1 MGENHKTK
9 TKVSMNSSE
18 EIDFQ
23 SYVDSLKHKKIP
35 WEMFEKVLKDI
46 SYSDIDRLKYLN
58 EILLDE
64 LTMNFSD
71 IDKLRYL
78 NSILLTEFKE
88 FVQTQ
93 KDKSYSEN
101 EHTDDELNEIHTNI
115 SDLADEIIKKEY
127 EIQLVERIEEESK
140 DSLPNSP
147 INSTIVYNQRKEFQM
162 QIFSDSTD
170 EIIHE
175 ESDAELKEVIENEM
189 EDNSLNLPTK
199 YDVIGTQSEANMKKF
214 PCYLCNKE
222 YSIHFHLK
230 QHIRKIHE
238 AKPNHTSFSKEFDQN
253 AHNDSN
259 HELLRDD
266 KFEVNNLL
274 TRKKNI
280 SKVESY
286 SCDSCG
292 KSFSWASNLKRHNH
306 TIHLGHK
313 DHKCSIF
320 GKSFTQ
326 ASDLKT
332 HNHVIHEGKDHKCK
346 T

>member
-115 SDLADEIIKKEY
+115 SDLADEIIKEEY
-127 EIQLVERIEEESK
+127 EIQLVETIE
-140 DSLPNSP
+140 DSLHNSP
-147 INSTIVYNQRKEFQM
+147 TNSTIVHNQGKEFQM

-175 ESDAELKEVIENEM
+175 ESDVEW
-189 EDNSLNLPTK
+189 
-199 YDVIGTQSEANMKKF
+199 
-214 PCYLCNKE
+214 
-222 YSIHFHLK
+222 
-230 QHIRKIHE
+230 
-238 AKPNHTSFSKEFDQN
+238 
-253 AHNDSN
+253 
-259 HELLRDD
+259 
-266 KFEVNNLL
+266 VN
-274 TRKKNI
+274 
-280 SKVESY
+280 
-286 SCDSCG
+286 
-292 KSFSWASNLKRHNH
+292 W
-306 TIHLGHK
+306 
-313 DHKCSIF
+313 
-320 GKSFTQ
+320 
-326 ASDLKT
+326 
-332 HNHVIHEGKDHKCK
+332 
-346 T
+346 